1 MGRAFAASG
10 ITGSVMDG
18 TTGKTVAAQKVTLS
32 FFKDQTQLPPVTVV
46 TDAKGSFTEPS
57 QPAGATSLQAETVYR
72 GANYRSEPLTLV
84 AGKSVELTLKVYAP
98 TTDTSTVS
106 ATNWLVWIDPGAGG
120 ISVQQDVEW
129 SNTGKSAYIGTGPL
143 DKRSVTQVPI
153 SAGATDMQF
162 LGLYLAGG
170 GRVQGDIFVGSQP
183 LVPGPSSATLRYT
196 VAALSQLTLPITL
209 PTQSL
214 HVFVPA
220 GYTVTAPGLIPGGQ
234 VADRGTSYQVFTG
247 TGLAPGDRV
256 QVTLAAGPTPG
267 SASSLP
273 FVAAGTAL
281 LLLVAAVFI
290 LRRVRGGRRPRASGK
305 SPSRSTSMDKPS
317 QGDDALLIEE
327 IAALDIAFEQGLL
340 EKDSYERLRA
350 RAKNSLVQQRLEA
363 RSQG

>member
-1 MGRAFAASG
+1 L
-10 ITGSVMDG
+10 D
-18 TTGKTVAAQKVTLS
+18 
-32 FFKDQTQLPPVTVV
+32 
-46 TDAKGSFTEPS
+46 
-57 QPAGATSLQAETVYR
+57 
-72 GANYRSEPLTLV
+72 
-84 AGKSVELTLKVYAP
+84 AGKPVEVTLKVYAP
-98 TTDTSTVS
+98 TTDASTVS

-256 QVTLAAGPTPG
+256 QVTLAAGTTPG